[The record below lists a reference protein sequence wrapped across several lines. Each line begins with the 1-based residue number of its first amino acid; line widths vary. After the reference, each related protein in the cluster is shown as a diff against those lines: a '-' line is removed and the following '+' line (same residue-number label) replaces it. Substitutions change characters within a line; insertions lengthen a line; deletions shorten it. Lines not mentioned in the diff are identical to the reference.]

1 MPETE
6 TREIHYETRDVEIDI
21 RETIVH
27 EDAPSVWIVIPA
39 YNEEKV
45 IRDVITE
52 IRRAGYGN
60 ILVVDD
66 GSKDTTYEKAK
77 ETGAIALRHRLNR
90 GKGAATKTG
99 IEAAKLQGADI
110 IVTMDGDGQHNPGDI
125 ARLVEPIVR
134 NHCDVV
140 LGTRLKNPEGMP
152 KYKIVHNWIGNA
164 IVWYL
169 YGLWVSDSQ
178 SGFRAYSRHATE
190 VINTRTDRYEYD
202 SEVIREI
209 YKYKLKYREVPIEVR
224 YTEYSMGKVHKQSLA
239 NGIKTLYRMIFHLL
253 K

>member
-1 MPETE
+1 MPTE
-6 TREIHYETRDVEIDI
+6 TREIILETPDYEIDVVETVV
-21 RETIVH
+21 RE
-27 EDAPSVWIVIPA
+27 DRPSVWIVIPA
-39 YNEEKV
+39 YNEATV
-45 IRDVITE
+45 IAGVIAE
-52 IRRAGYGN
+52 IRQAGYGN
-60 ILVVDD
+60 IVVVDD
-66 GSKDTTYEKAK
+66 GSKDETFERAK
-77 ETGAIALRHRLNR
+77 QTGVTALRHRLNR

-110 IVTMDGDGQHNPGDI
+110 IVTMDGDGQHNPADI
-125 ARLVEPIVR
+125 ARLIEPILA

-140 LGTRLKNPEGMP
+140 LGTRLKNPKGMP
-152 KYKIVHNWIGNA
+152 WYKVIHNWIGNA

-209 YKYKLKYREVPIEVR
+209 YKYKLSYREVPIEVR
-224 YTEYSMGKVHKQSLA
+224 YTEYSMGKVHKQSLG
-239 NGIKTLYRMIFHLL
+239 NGIKTLYRMLFHML